1 MITNKRFRDNYDI
14 LPNLQKGMDFNMEN
28 IEKTI
33 EYVKKFFEND
43 FSGHDFYHTLR
54 VYNLARYI
62 TNFEKCDIE
71 LVCLGALLHDV
82 DDYKLVGEENEPFN
96 NAKTFLKSL
105 GLSIKKIE
113 QICHII
119 SQVSFKGNETVIP
132 DTIEGKIVQD
142 ADRLDAIG
150 AIGIGRTFAY
160 GGSHKIPMHIPNMEC
175 KEDMSAKEYYENAG
189 TTINHFYE
197 KLLKLKDLMNT
208 ETAKNM
214 AKHRHE
220 YMQEF
225 LKEFYDEWEGKI

>member
-1 MITNKRFRDNYDI
+1 
-14 LPNLQKGMDFNMEN
+14 MEN
-28 IEKTI
+28 IIDKTI
-33 EYVKKFFEND
+33 EYVKDFFEKD

-54 VYNLARYI
+54 VYNLAKYI
-62 TNFEKCDIE
+62 TKFEECDIE
-71 LVCLGALLHDV
+71 LVYLGALLHDV
-82 DDYKLVGEENEPFN
+82 DDYKLVGKEKEPFS

-105 GLSIKKIE
+105 GFSNKEIE

-119 SQVSFKGNETVIP
+119 SQVSFKGKDTVVP

-160 GGSHKIPMHIPNMEC
+160 GGSHKIPMHIPNMEY
-175 KEDMSAKEYYENAG
+175 KENMSAEEYYENVG

-220 YMQEF
+220 YMEDF

>member
-1 MITNKRFRDNYDI
+1 
-14 LPNLQKGMDFNMEN
+14 MEN
-28 IEKTI
+28 IIDKTI
-33 EYVKKFFEND
+33 EYVKDFFEKD

-54 VYNLARYI
+54 VYNLAKYI
-62 TNFEKCDIE
+62 TKFEECDIE
-71 LVCLGALLHDV
+71 LVYLGALLHDV
-82 DDYKLVGEENEPFN
+82 DDYKLVGKEKEPFY

-105 GLSIKKIE
+105 GFSNKKIE

-119 SQVSFKGNETVIP
+119 SQVSFKGKDTVVP

-160 GGSHKIPMHIPNMEC
+160 GGSHKIPMHIPNMEY
-175 KEDMSAKEYYENAG
+175 KENMSAEEYYENVG

>member
-1 MITNKRFRDNYDI
+1 
-14 LPNLQKGMDFNMEN
+14 MEN
-28 IEKTI
+28 IIDKTI
-33 EYVKKFFEND
+33 EYVKDFFEKD

-54 VYNLARYI
+54 VYNLAKYI
-62 TNFEKCDIE
+62 TKFEECDIE
-71 LVCLGALLHDV
+71 LVYLGALLHDV
-82 DDYKLVGEENEPFN
+82 DDYKLVGKEKEPFY

-105 GLSIKKIE
+105 GYSNKKIE

-119 SQVSFKGNETVIP
+119 SQVSFKGKDTVVP

-160 GGSHKIPMHIPNMEC
+160 GGSHKIPMHIQNMEY
-175 KEDMSAKEYYENAG
+175 KENMSAEEYYENVG